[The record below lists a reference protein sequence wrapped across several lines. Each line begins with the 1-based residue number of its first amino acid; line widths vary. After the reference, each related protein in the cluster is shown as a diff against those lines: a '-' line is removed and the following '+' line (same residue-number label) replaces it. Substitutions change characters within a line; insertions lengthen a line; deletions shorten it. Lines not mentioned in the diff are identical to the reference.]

1 MSDLTSCS
9 LAISLEKGFLTLHV
23 PCLAALCSDLRIKVA
38 ISAET
43 SAEGDVDVYHD
54 II

>member
-1 MSDLTSCS
+1 MSDLTSGS
-9 LAISLEKGFLTLHV
+9 LAISLEKGFLTLPV
-23 PCLAALCSDLRIKVA
+23 LCLAALRSDFRIKVA

-43 SAEGDVDVYHD
+43 PAEGDVDIYHG